1 MLSIIVAKA
10 KNNTIGKDN
19 KMLWKL
25 PDDLKRFKE
34 RTTGHTIIMGRKTFE
49 SLGGILPDRMHIILS
64 RNPDFN
70 IDSNYV
76 KVVHSLLELQEYM
89 EDEEEH
95 FVIGGAIIYNLLM
108 PYCKKMYV
116 TQLNKEFEGDA
127 LFPKINENDW
137 EEISREVGPED
148 GLNNLEYE
156 YITYKRRN

>member
-10 KNNTIGKDN
+10 KNNIIGKDN
-19 KMLWKL
+19 SMLWKL

-34 RTTGHTIIMGRKTFE
+34 KTTGHTIIMGRKTFE

-70 IDSNYV
+70 IDSVYV
-76 KVVHSLLELQEYM
+76 KVVHSLLELQPYM
-89 EDEEEH
+89 DDEEEN

-116 TQLNKEFEGDA
+116 TQIDKDFEGDA
-127 LFPKINENDW
+127 LFPKINENEW
-137 EEISREVGPED
+137 KEVEREQGPSD
-148 GLNNLEYE
+148 GVNDFDYE
-156 YITYKRRN
+156 YVTYVRK

>member
-10 KNNTIGKDN
+10 KNNIIGKDN
-19 KMLWKL
+19 GMLWKL

-34 RTTGHTIIMGRKTFE
+34 KTTGHTIIMGRKTFE

-70 IDSNYV
+70 IDSDYV
-76 KVVHSLLELQEYM
+76 KVVHSLLELQPYM
-89 EDEEEH
+89 NDEEEH

-116 TQLNKEFEGDA
+116 TQIDKHFEGDA
-127 LFPKINENDW
+127 LFPRIMKMN
-137 EEISREVGPED
+137 
-148 GLNNLEYE
+148 
-156 YITYKRRN
+156 

>member
-1 MLSIIVAKA
+1 MKLIAAVD
-10 KNNTIGKDN
+10 KNWGIGRNNRLLVNIPEDMQLFRQETNGKVV
-19 KMLWKL
+19 
-25 PDDLKRFKE
+25 
-34 RTTGHTIIMGRKTFE
+34 IMGRKTFE

-70 IDSNYV
+70 IDSDYV
-76 KVVHSLLELQEYM
+76 KVVHSLLELQDYM

-116 TQLNKEFEGDA
+116 TQLDKDFEGDA
-127 LFPKINENDW
+127 IFPKINENTW

-148 GLNNLEYE
+148 GLNDFGYE
-156 YITYKRRN
+156 YITYKRRD

>member
-10 KNNTIGKDN
+10 KNNIIGKDN

-70 IDSNYV
+70 IDSDYV
-76 KVVHSLLELQEYM
+76 KVVHSLLELQDYM

-116 TQLNKEFEGDA
+116 TQLDKDFEGDA
-127 LFPKINENDW
+127 IFPKINENTW
-137 EEISREVGPED
+137 EEKH
-148 GLNNLEYE
+148 LNH
-156 YITYKRRN
+156 